1 MNISVFKQTLRMHKN
16 LLPALLIIASL
27 LLLLSGCHP
36 THNTIDTTSATASD
50 IPLITVPGTVKVY
63 AYDLTYL
70 KAAALEHPY
79 ELKPGE
85 EPPAECG
92 LPGFS
97 NSHRALPLTLS
108 MPEGE
113 FEGAEIT
120 YEITVTGGEFARP
133 TGKEYGTLQYGP
145 AYLGR
150 QFVLE
155 DDQTI
160 YWYKLETD
168 IENWEYDPEDLKDPE
183 ILENHEKP
191 NVTNFTEEK
200 AYVDV
205 IIRADGYIVGCMTLL
220 LYADVDSHPVVE
232 DLGYSRCTF
241 YPKLLGSVSCPMQDG
256 EYQNVAVEEI
266 QALMDF
272 WKQETQE

>member
-50 IPLITVPGTVKVY
+50 IPLITAPGTVKVY

-133 TGKEYGTLQYGP
+133 TGKEYGTLRYGP

-160 YWYKLETD
+160 YWYKYETD
-168 IENWEYDPEDLKDPE
+168 IENWAYKPEDLKDPE
-183 ILENHEKP
+183 ILENHESP
-191 NVTNFTEEK
+191 SSEYFTGEK
-200 AYVDV
+200 AFVDI
-205 IIRADGYIVGCMTLL
+205 IIRADSHIVGCMTLMF
-220 LYADVDSHPVVE
+220 YADVDSGRYTE
-232 DLGYSRCTF
+232 GSGYHRCPF
-241 YPKLLGSVSCPMQDG
+241 YPMLLDSLSFPMQDG
-256 EYQNVAVEEI
+256 AYQNVPIEEV
-266 QALMDF
+266 QLLMDF
-272 WKQETQE
+272 WKQSAQ